1 MTIETADSIF
11 TPEQLARYSRQ
22 IVLAEVGIEGQQKLA
37 EACVLVVG
45 MGGLGSPAA
54 LYLASA
60 GIGTLGLADFD
71 IVQEHN
77 LQRQILHTTE
87 GVSTLKTGSARE
99 RLHALNPHV
108 TLREHTEGLTC
119 ENALDLFS
127 QYDLVVD
134 GSDNFPT
141 RYLVNDAAF
150 FARKPLVYG
159 SIFQFEGQVA
169 IFDAAA
175 GAPCYRCLF
184 PEIPAP
190 GTVPNC
196 EEAGVFG
203 ALCGVIGSMQA
214 METIKYILSIGEPL
228 LGRLLTVDALTMRC
242 TPINLRKDTQCPLC
256 GTAPTIKD
264 LMPENYEFSCRD
276 EPENDSSAKHK
287 TDADG
292 DNERPEEID
301 IDEAKELLDADPK
314 PFLLDVR
321 EPHEVAICKIEG
333 SINIPLKQ
341 LPQNFD
347 ALPRG
352 GPILVHC
359 HHGGRSMKAV
369 QLLRSRGFAQAIN
382 IKGGI
387 HAWAE
392 RFAPD
397 MPRY

>member
-1 MTIETADSIF
+1 MTIETADSIL

-22 IVLAEVGIEGQQKLA
+22 IILAEVGLPGQQKLA
-37 EACVLVVG
+37 EASVLVIG

-54 LYLASA
+54 LYLAAA

-71 IVQEHN
+71 MVQEHN
-77 LQRQILHTTE
+77 LQRQIIHTTE
-87 GVSTLKTGSARE
+87 SISASKTGSARE

-108 TLREHTEGLTC
+108 TLREHPDGVTC
-119 ENALDLFS
+119 ENVLALFS
-127 QYDLVVD
+127 QYDLVLD

-169 IFDAAA
+169 IFDSAA

-184 PEIPAP
+184 PQMPAP

-214 METIKYILSIGEPL
+214 METIKYLLGIGEPL

-242 TPINLRKDTQCPLC
+242 TPINLKKDPQCPLC

-276 EPENDSSAKHK
+276 EPEKDSPAPHEVE
-287 TDADG
+287 DAGDDG
-292 DNERPEEID
+292 WPEEIGL
-301 IDEAKELLDADPK
+301 DEARALLESDPR

-321 EPHEVAICKIEG
+321 EPYEVAICKIDG
-333 SINIPLKQ
+333 GINIPLAQ
-341 LPQNFD
+341 LPQNLES
-347 ALPRG
+347 LPRDE
-352 GPILVHC
+352 PILVHC

-369 QLLRSRGFAQAIN
+369 KLLHSRGFAQAIN

-392 RFAPD
+392 CFAPD

>member
-1 MTIETADSIF
+1 MTIETADTLL

-22 IVLAEVGIEGQQKLA
+22 IVLAEVGLEGQQKLT
-37 EACVLVVG
+37 EARVLVVG

-54 LYLASA
+54 LYLTSA

-77 LQRQILHTTE
+77 LQRQILHITE
-87 GVSTLKTGSARE
+87 SVSALKTSSARE

-108 TLREHTEGLTC
+108 TLLEHTEGVTC

-169 IFDAAA
+169 IFDAGV

-190 GTVPNC
+190 GAVPNC

-214 METIKYILSIGEPL
+214 METIKYLLGIGEPL

-242 TPINLRKDTQCPLC
+242 TPINLRKDPQCPLC
-256 GTAPTIKD
+256 GTAPTIKV
-264 LMPENYEFSCRD
+264 LAPENYEFSCHI
-276 EPENDSSAKHK
+276 ETEKESTAQHK
-287 TDADG
+287 IDAGDG
-292 DNERPEEID
+292 WPEEID
-301 IDEAKELLDADPK
+301 IDEAKKLLDADPR

-321 EPHEVAICKIEG
+321 EIHEVAICKIDG
-333 SINIPLKQ
+333 GVNIPLAQ
-341 LPQNFD
+341 LPQRLES
-347 ALPRG
+347 LPRE

-359 HHGGRSMKAV
+359 HHGGRSMQAV
-369 QLLRSRGFAQAIN
+369 RLLRSRGFSQAVN
-382 IKGGI
+382 MTGGI

-392 RFAPD
+392 RIAPD

>member
-1 MTIETADSIF
+1 MTIETADSIL
-11 TPEQLARYSRQ
+11 TPEQLARYSRH
-22 IVLAEVGIEGQQKLA
+22 IVLAEVGLPGQQKLA
-37 EACVLVVG
+37 EARVLVIG

-54 LYLASA
+54 LYLAAA

-71 IVQEHN
+71 MVQEHN

-87 GVSTLKTGSARE
+87 SISASKTGSARE

-108 TLREHTEGLTC
+108 TLREHPEGVTC
-119 ENALDLFS
+119 ENALALFS

-169 IFDAAA
+169 IFDSAA

-184 PEIPAP
+184 PQMPAP

-214 METIKYILSIGEPL
+214 METIKYLLGIGEPL
-228 LGRLLTVDALTMRC
+228 LGRLLTIDALTMRHH
-242 TPINLRKDTQCPLC
+242 PISLKKDPQCPLC
-256 GTAPTIKD
+256 GTAPTINC

-276 EPENDSSAKHK
+276 EPENDSPAQHK

-292 DNERPEEID
+292 DNERPEEIGL
-301 IDEAKELLDADPK
+301 DEAKALLDADSR

-333 SINIPLKQ
+333 GINIPLAQ
-341 LPQNFD
+341 LPQNLES
-347 ALPRG
+347 LPRDE
-352 GPILVHC
+352 PILVHC

-369 QLLRSRGFAQAIN
+369 KLLRSRGFAQAIN